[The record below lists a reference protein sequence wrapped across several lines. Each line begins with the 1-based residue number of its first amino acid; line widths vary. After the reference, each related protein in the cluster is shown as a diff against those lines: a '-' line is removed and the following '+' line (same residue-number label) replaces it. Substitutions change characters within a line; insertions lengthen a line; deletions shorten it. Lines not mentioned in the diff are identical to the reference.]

1 MTPFPWFVEAGEPLG
16 RAHELMR
23 DQDIRHLPVTRD
35 DELVGIVSARDIEL
49 AVSISPEAAHGE
61 SLTVQHV
68 SALDPYVVDI
78 AEPLDSVLSSMAERR
93 IGAALVTR
101 HGKLAGIFTASD
113 ACRAFSE
120 FLRAMFP
127 EGPDDEPA

>member
-1 MTPFPWFVEAGEPLG
+1 MTDGEKVTVADG
-16 RAHELMR
+16 R
-23 DQDIRHLPVTRD
+23 ITR
-35 DELVGIVSARDIEL
+35 VHRDID
-49 AVSISPEAAHGE
+49 PEAAHGE